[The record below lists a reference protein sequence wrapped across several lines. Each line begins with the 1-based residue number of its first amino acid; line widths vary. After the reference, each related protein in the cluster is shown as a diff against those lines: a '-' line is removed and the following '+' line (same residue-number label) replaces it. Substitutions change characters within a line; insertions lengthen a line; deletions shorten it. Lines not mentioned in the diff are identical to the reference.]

1 MSFKDI
7 ARNDILPDPE
17 ARNKSHKQKICITA
31 GDKTLVKYKQE
42 KTLLTTCFNKPAN
55 SLRHF
60 LPDKR
65 SSTTGKQDLNK
76 TIATDAI

>member
-1 MSFKDI
+1 MIYYQMQKHEI
-7 ARNDILPDPE
+7 NLT
-17 ARNKSHKQKICITA
+17 NKKICITA